1 MTMNKAPANRLWLID
16 AGYLL
21 KCQRTVQQGYQFS
34 YLKLRERLEQDG
46 PLWRAYYLNS
56 TPNPPSDQQD
66 SFHTWLR
73 AAPPRGP
80 KIITK
85 LYKLRNVKADRP
97 YCETCGRTVNVEC
110 PTGSGHRLHAQR
122 RPFLLPNFLEEDA
135 VRTPMSNE
143 GFSVSMCPTCG
154 SSAIRKVSGSWTGN
168 YKGKAY
174 TVKALEYYACPNCNE
189 KVYPPEAM
197 RRIQQASPAYRKST
211 ARRAARTAPNP
222 GPQAD
227 A

>member
-1 MTMNKAPANRLWLID
+1 MTMDKAPANRLWLID

-34 YLKLRERLEQDG
+34 YLKLREQLEQDG
-46 PLWRAYYLNS
+46 LLWRAYYLNS

-97 YCETCGRTVNVEC
+97 YCETCGRTVSVAC
-110 PTGSGHRLHAQR
+110 PSGAGHRLHKQQQKGVDVGIATLALIHSDKYETLVLSSGDGD
-122 RPFLLPNFLEEDA
+122 LLDMVEHLSE
-135 VRTPMSNE
+135 
-143 GFSVSMCPTCG
+143 
-154 SSAIRKVSGSWTGN
+154 
-168 YKGKAY
+168 KGK
-174 TVKALEYYACPNCNE
+174 
-189 KVYPPEAM
+189 
-197 RRIQQASPAYRKST
+197 RIELLVFRYGVST
-211 ARRAARTAPNP
+211 DLQSRADHIYWIDDFAQEVIQGREPT
-222 GPQAD
+222 PQAVNAEIAD
-227 A
+227 DSDIGIEGV